1 MDKSSFGYF
10 IVKPD
15 GAKDIN
21 GILDDIEDKFD
32 EDMIRYYKIDNFD
45 EVVNE
50 LYYKHFEEKGDK
62 FKNSFSDYLKALNEI
77 YGNKALLI
85 FIESKTKNYDTLGK
99 QILTDLNFRSVKQ
112 RLFTAPGNYRMS
124 DFNVIHSP
132 DSDEKTI
139 KNELRILHKIGVLK
153 SENQLDKII
162 IDKLK
167 KYKTFE
173 VLGVDKRNI
182 GIEYPS
188 VGEYITDSIRRGN

>member
-1 MDKSSFGYF
+1 
-10 IVKPD
+10 
-15 GAKDIN
+15 
-21 GILDDIEDKFD
+21 
-32 EDMIRYYKIDNFD
+32 
-45 EVVNE
+45 
-50 LYYKHFEEKGDK
+50 
-62 FKNSFSDYLKALNEI
+62 
-77 YGNKALLI
+77 
-85 FIESKTKNYDTLGK
+85 
-99 QILTDLNFRSVKQ
+99 
-112 RLFTAPGNYRMS
+112 MS